1 MYGLKPVPF
10 KSDLRFVVSQP
21 CDLMRRMDG
30 AHGLGPDPGLKAQ
43 VRGVPFQGPEGPCS
57 LRVMSLRFLGGRL
70 TRQRIAGGN
79 AVYLAQDS
87 EGVGGLEFL
96 RHRGVGEILEAHRTR
111 EAMDGAGSDGRVLG
125 V

>member
-1 MYGLKPVPF
+1 MYGLKPEPF
-10 KSDLRFVVSQP
+10 KSDLRFLVSQP

-70 TRQRIAGGN
+70 TRQ
-79 AVYLAQDS
+79 
-87 EGVGGLEFL
+87 GVGGLEFL

>member
-1 MYGLKPVPF
+1 MNLMYGLKPVPF
-10 KSDLRFVVSQP
+10 KSDLRFLVSHP

-70 TRQRIAGGN
+70 TRQRIAGGD
-79 AVYLAQDS
+79 AFYLAEDC
-87 EGVGGLEFL
+87 
-96 RHRGVGEILEAHRTR
+96 
-111 EAMDGAGSDGRVLG
+111 
-125 V
+125 